1 MECTVAWYGSSIC
14 INIWFSLPPS
24 PPARLPHE
32 GTFVRASARNQ
43 QLRKL
48 QCSLLFVFPSVFVS
62 VYVFLSLF
70 VPVFFS
76 IFVSVFVSEGTFV
89 CVTVQETNS
98 SVRSS
103 PALQTHTHTIPK
115 RQKCTSIVLPGQQK

>member
-1 MECTVAWYGSSIC
+1 MHGSLVWI
-14 INIWFSLPPS
+14 INLYKHLVPPPPLPPS
-24 PPARLPHE
+24 SPARLPHE

-89 CVTVQETNS
+89 CVSARN
-98 SVRSS
+98 
-103 PALQTHTHTIPK
+103 
-115 RQKCTSIVLPGQQK
+115 QQFCKI